1 MPLTEHTLLTWVE
14 LNMAMCWVAMPNQVH
29 SLRRDNTRVLASLYK
44 LWDAF
49 QAFLQPT
56 PAKWDTS
63 WSSCSRHLPRGTP
76 SWPSCSWHLPC
87 GTPSHNPSYKRQE
100 DDKSALFGASATQ
113 KPSST
118 DVLKT
123 CWGGD
128 IVEVQTIASFLLSRE
143 LLYFSAKPSLTL

>member
-56 PAKWDTS
+56 PATWDAFLAYLQLAPAMWDTFPQPILQTTRRRQVCPV
-63 WSSCSRHLPRGTP
+63 WSFRNTEAFK
-76 SWPSCSWHLPC
+76 
-87 GTPSHNPSYKRQE
+87 Y
-100 DDKSALFGASATQ
+100 
-113 KPSST
+113 
-118 DVLKT
+118 
-123 CWGGD
+123 
-128 IVEVQTIASFLLSRE
+128 
-143 LLYFSAKPSLTL
+143 